1 MGLNPFVDPQLWQ
14 QTLVYAAPL
23 ILASMGEL
31 LIERSGVLNIGIEG
45 MMLVGAAVGFIV
57 AVRTASVGAGIAA
70 AMAAGGLLALVLA
83 YYSVDL
89 RGSQITVRLG
99 LFVLGVGLSS
109 LLYRVVFGVRLT
121 PPRVAT
127 LPALAIPGLADI
139 PVVGPV
145 VFRQNILVYAA
156 LLLVPAVHLVLF
168 KTPLGL
174 RLRAAGENPRAVD
187 TLGIDVFALRRLATV
202 VGGLLIGAAGAY
214 LPIALTGTFNDN
226 MTAGRGWLALMLVIF
241 GRWRPAWA
249 LVGAVLFACVESFQF
264 KLAMGTKT
272 IPPQFLLMLPYVFAM
287 VVLVWIYRGAK
298 APGALAIP
306 YDREA
311 RG

>member
-1 MGLNPFVDPQLWQ
+1 MNPFADAQLWQ

-23 ILASMGEL
+23 VLAAMGET

-45 MMLVGAAVGFIV
+45 MMLMGAAVGFIV
-57 AVRTASVGAGIAA
+57 AVQAGSVAVGIAG
-70 AMAAGGLLALVLA
+70 AMAASGLMALVLA

-89 RGSQITVRLG
+89 RGSQITVGLG

-121 PPRVAT
+121 PPRVST
-127 LPALAIPGLADI
+127 LPPLALPGLSDL
-139 PVVGPV
+139 PVVGPIL
-145 VFRQNILVYAA
+145 FRQNVLVYAA
-156 LLLVPAVHLVLF
+156 LLLVPAVHVLLF

-187 TLGIDVFALRRLATV
+187 TLGIDVFMLRRLATV
-202 VGGLLIGAAGAY
+202 AGGCFIGAAGAY

-241 GRWRPAWA
+241 GRWRPGWA
-249 LVGAVLFACVESFQF
+249 LLGALLFACVESLQF
-264 KLAMGTKT
+264 KLAMGTKA
-272 IPPQFLLMLPYVFAM
+272 IAPQFLLMLPYVLAL
-287 VVLVWIYRGAK
+287 VALVLVYRGAK
-298 APGALAIP
+298 APAGLAVP
-306 YDREA
+306 YSREA

>member
-1 MGLNPFVDPQLWQ
+1 MSVNPFADVVLWQ

-23 ILASMGEL
+23 ILAAMGEL
-31 LIERSGVLNIGIEG
+31 LIERSGILNIGIEG
-45 MMLVGAAVGFIV
+45 MMLMGAAAGFVGAARSGSV
-57 AVRTASVGAGIAA
+57 ALGIGA
-70 AMAAGGLLALVLA
+70 AMAASGLMALVLA

-89 RGSQITVRLG
+89 RGSQITVGLG

-121 PPRVAT
+121 PPRIAT
-127 LPALAIPGLADI
+127 LSPVAIPGLADV
-139 PVVGPV
+139 PVAGAIL
-145 VFRQNILVYAA
+145 FRHNVLVYAA

-187 TLGIDVFALRRLATV
+187 TLGLDVFALRRAATLA
-202 VGGLLIGAAGAY
+202 GGLLIGGAGAY

-249 LVGAVLFACVESFQF
+249 LAGALLFASVESFQF
-264 KLAMGTKT
+264 RLAMATRLV
-272 IPPQFLLMLPYVFAM
+272 PPQFLLMLPYLLALAI
-287 VVLVWIYRGAK
+287 LVWIYRGAQ
-298 APGALAIP
+298 APAALALP